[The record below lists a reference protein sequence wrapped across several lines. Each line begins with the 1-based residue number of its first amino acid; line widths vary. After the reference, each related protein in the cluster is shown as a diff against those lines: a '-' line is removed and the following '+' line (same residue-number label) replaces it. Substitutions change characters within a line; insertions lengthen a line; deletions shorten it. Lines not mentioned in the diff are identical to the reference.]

1 MEYQSVYVVY
11 SKFQFYVYLLFI
23 KLSAHRL
30 PISKIKRHKL
40 NGARFKKLSEK
51 RVAAETL
58 SMELM
63 TAILKVGL
71 LIDQQFKMDK
81 TLNPIMPQQFHQPE

>member
-1 MEYQSVYVVY
+1 
-11 SKFQFYVYLLFI
+11 VYLLFI
-23 KLSAHRL
+23 KLPAHRL
-30 PISKIKRHKL
+30 PLSKIKRHKL

-63 TAILKVGL
+63 TAILKV